1 MTAVYKR
8 ELKSYFTGITG
19 FLFAAF
25 ILIFAGIY
33 TMVYNLSGYCSNF
46 EYAVQSMAFIYL
58 IAVPVLSMRVL
69 AEERKQK
76 TDQLLYSLPLRLSDV
91 VIGKYLAM
99 VTVLALPLC
108 VMALYPLVL
117 SQFGTVSFGPAY
129 ATLFAF
135 FLLGAALL
143 SIGLFISSITENQ
156 VSAAV
161 ISLVV
166 MLVLY
171 FISGLA
177 GYVSTDASASLTALI
192 ICALVLAVVL
202 WLLTKNGIAA
212 VLTAAILIGGLLI
225 WYSVSKSSFANLFPN
240 IMKNLSLF
248 DRFDSFVKGVF
259 DLTTVVYDLS
269 VIGVFLFLT
278 TQAMEKRR
286 WSE

>member
-1 MTAVYKR
+1 MNAVFKR

-46 EYAVQSMAFIYL
+46 EYVLRSIGFIYL
-58 IAVPVLSMRVL
+58 IAVPILSMRVL
-69 AEERKQK
+69 AEERRQK

-91 VIGKYLAM
+91 VVGKYLAM
-99 VTVLALPLC
+99 LAVLAVPVL
-108 VMALYPLVL
+108 VMAVYPLIL
-117 SQFGTVSFGPAY
+117 TQFGTIALGTAY
-129 ATLFAF
+129 ASLLAF

-143 SIGLFISSITENQ
+143 SIGLFISSVTENQ

-161 ISLVV
+161 ICLVV

-177 GYVSTDASASLTALI
+177 SYVPTDASASLAALI
-192 ICALVLAVVL
+192 ICAVVL
-202 WLLTKNGIAA
+202 GVVMWLLTHNLLASG
-212 VLTAAILIGGLLI
+212 LTAALCTAGLVV
-225 WYSVSKSSFANLFPN
+225 WYAVNKSAFASLFPT

-248 DRFDSFVKGVF
+248 DRFDTFVNGVF
-259 DLTTVVYDLS
+259 DLTVIVYDLS
-269 VIGVFLFLT
+269 VIGVFLFLA